1 MDNFQSAF
9 TDDAFAGESLPH
21 PGTSLRLRMRHMPL
35 GFSMH
40 LSFERLILYQIT
52 KSAACFIGGL
62 ITGAGRRHLRSVFAK
77 NRSEVQKLRDYRK
90 SDYAINKYS
99 PNIVYRFHDEI
110 IEVSLE
116 DYLKENPDKTEQ
128 DFAELKALSDEIYYE
143 QDRAESAQTRKDV
156 SIHGLEEMDCCSTRP
171 LEEELEE
178 LAVEVQHRRYARI
191 ALERLFA
198 AGVLTEVQ
206 KRRFRLHVFRGL
218 STRQIGR
225 LEGTSHQAVAKSL
238 NLAIEKLKNFFAE
251 QG

>member
-9 TDDAFAGESLPH
+9 TGISVGESLSH
-21 PGTSLRLRMRHMPL
+21 LGTSLRLRRLHTPL
-35 GFSMH
+35 GFSMY
-40 LSFERLILYQIT
+40 LSFKRLILYQIT

-62 ITGAGRRHLRSVFAK
+62 ITGAGRRHLRSVFTK

-110 IEVSLE
+110 VEVSLE
-116 DYLKENPDKTEQ
+116 DYLKESPDKTAQ
-128 DFAELKALSDEIYYE
+128 DFTKLKALSDEIYYE
-143 QDRAESAQTRKDV
+143 QDRSESAQTRKDV

-178 LAVEVQHRRYARI
+178 LAAEVQNRRYARI

-238 NLAIEKLKNFFAE
+238 NLAIEKLKKFFAE

>member
-1 MDNFQSAF
+1 VRTNPR
-9 TDDAFAGESLPH
+9 LPVL
-21 PGTSLRLRMRHMPL
+21 PALLD
-35 GFSMH
+35 FSMR
-40 LSFERLILYQIT
+40 LSYKRLILYEDA
-52 KSAACFIGGL
+52 KSAACCIGGL
-62 ITGAGRRHLRSVFAK
+62 LTGADIRHLRSVFTK
-77 NRSEVQKLRDYRK
+77 TDRRYRKLRDYRK

-128 DFAELKALSDEIYYE
+128 DFAELKALSDEIYHE

-156 SIHGLEEMDCCSTRP
+156 SIHGLEETDCCSTRP

-178 LAVEVQHRRYARI
+178 LAVEVQNRRYARI

-238 NLAIEKLKNFFAE
+238 NLSIEKLKKFFAE

>member
-9 TDDAFAGESLPH
+9 TGAFAGESLPH
-21 PGTSLRLRMRHMPL
+21 PGTNLRLRMLHTPL
-35 GFSMH
+35 GFSMY

-52 KSAACFIGGL
+52 KSAACFIGNL
-62 ITGAGRRHLRSVFAK
+62 VIRAGRRHLRSVFAK

-110 IEVSLE
+110 IEVALE

-156 SIHGLEEMDCCSTRP
+156 SLHGLEEMDCCSTRP

-178 LAVEVQHRRYARI
+178 LAAEVQNRRYARI

-238 NLAIEKLKNFFAE
+238 NLAIEKLKKFFAE

>member
-9 TDDAFAGESLPH
+9 TGAFAGESLPR
-21 PGTSLRLRMRHMPL
+21 PGTSLRLRMLHTPL
-35 GFSMH
+35 GFSMY

-62 ITGAGRRHLRSVFAK
+62 VTGAGRRHLRSVFAK

-110 IEVSLE
+110 VEVSLE
-116 DYLKENPDKTEQ
+116 DYLKENPDKTAQ
-128 DFAELKALSDEIYYE
+128 DFTKLKALSDEIYYE

-178 LAVEVQHRRYARI
+178 LAAEVQNRRYARI

-225 LEGTSHQAVAKSL
+225 LERTSHQAVVKSL
-238 NLAIEKLKNFFAE
+238 NLAIGKLKKFFVE

>member
-1 MDNFQSAF
+1 MRKSTALRSCFLSFSNDTRLLMDNF
-9 TDDAFAGESLPH
+9 H
-21 PGTSLRLRMRHMPL
+21 
-35 GFSMH
+35 
-40 LSFERLILYQIT
+40 
-52 KSAACFIGGL
+52 
-62 ITGAGRRHLRSVFAK
+62 
-77 NRSEVQKLRDYRK
+77 
-90 SDYAINKYS
+90 
-99 PNIVYRFHDEI
+99 RFHDEI
-110 IEVSLE
+110 VEVSLE

-178 LAVEVQHRRYARI
+178 LAAEVQNRRYARI

>member
-1 MDNFQSAF
+1 M
-9 TDDAFAGESLPH
+9 
-21 PGTSLRLRMRHMPL
+21 
-35 GFSMH
+35 
-40 LSFERLILYQIT
+40 
-52 KSAACFIGGL
+52 
-62 ITGAGRRHLRSVFAK
+62 
-77 NRSEVQKLRDYRK
+77 RDYRK

-143 QDRAESAQTRKDV
+143 QDRAESAQTRKDI

-178 LAVEVQHRRYARI
+178 LAAEAQNRRCARL
-191 ALERLFA
+191 ALERLLS

-206 KRRFRLHVFRGL
+206 KRRFRLHVFRDL

-238 NLAIEKLKNFFAE
+238 NLAIEKMKKFFAE

>member
-1 MDNFQSAF
+1 MAWLQEQGA
-9 TDDAFAGESLPH
+9 A
-21 PGTSLRLRMRHMPL
+21 TSGL
-35 GFSMH
+35 FS
-40 LSFERLILYQIT
+40 Q
-52 KSAACFIGGL
+52 
-62 ITGAGRRHLRSVFAK
+62 K

-110 IEVSLE
+110 VEVSLE

-143 QDRAESAQTRKDV
+143 QDRAESTQTRKDV

-178 LAVEVQHRRYARI
+178 LAAEVQNRRYARI

-238 NLAIEKLKNFFAE
+238 NLAIGKLKNFFAE

>member
-1 MDNFQSAF
+1 M
-9 TDDAFAGESLPH
+9 
-21 PGTSLRLRMRHMPL
+21 
-35 GFSMH
+35 
-40 LSFERLILYQIT
+40 
-52 KSAACFIGGL
+52 
-62 ITGAGRRHLRSVFAK
+62 
-77 NRSEVQKLRDYRK
+77 RDYRK
-90 SDYAINKYS
+90 SDYAINRYS

-110 IEVSLE
+110 VEVSLE
-116 DYLKENPDKTEQ
+116 DYLKENPDKTAQ
-128 DFAELKALSDEIYYE
+128 DFTKLKALSDEIYYE

-178 LAVEVQHRRYARI
+178 LAAEVQNRRYARI

-225 LEGTSHQAVAKSL
+225 LERTSHQAVVKSL
-238 NLAIEKLKNFFAE
+238 NLAIGKLKKFFVE

>member
-9 TDDAFAGESLPH
+9 TGACAGESLPL
-21 PGTSLRLRMRHMPL
+21 PGSCRRLRMLHTPL
-35 GFSMH
+35 GFSMY

-52 KSAACFIGGL
+52 KSAAYFIGNL
-62 ITGAGRRHLRSVFAK
+62 VIRAGRRHLRSVFAK

-110 IEVSLE
+110 IEVALE

-143 QDRAESAQTRKDV
+143 QDRAESTQTRKDV

-178 LAVEVQHRRYARI
+178 LAAEVQNRRYARI

-238 NLAIEKLKNFFAE
+238 NLAIEKLKKFFAE

>member
-1 MDNFQSAF
+1 MAWLQEQGA
-9 TDDAFAGESLPH
+9 A
-21 PGTSLRLRMRHMPL
+21 TSGL
-35 GFSMH
+35 FS
-40 LSFERLILYQIT
+40 Q
-52 KSAACFIGGL
+52 
-62 ITGAGRRHLRSVFAK
+62 K

-110 IEVSLE
+110 VEVSLE
-116 DYLKENPDKTEQ
+116 DYLKENPDKTAQ
-128 DFAELKALSDEIYYE
+128 DFTKLKALSDEIYYE

-178 LAVEVQHRRYARI
+178 LAAEVQNRRYARI

-225 LEGTSHQAVAKSL
+225 LEGTSHQAVVKSL
-238 NLAIEKLKNFFAE
+238 NLAIGKLKKFFAE

>member
-9 TDDAFAGESLPH
+9 TDAFAGESLPH
-21 PGTSLRLRMRHMPL
+21 PGTSLRLRMRHTPL

-62 ITGAGRRHLRSVFAK
+62 VTGAGRRHLRSVFAK

-110 IEVSLE
+110 VEVSLE

>member
-1 MDNFQSAF
+1 MPP
-9 TDDAFAGESLPH
+9 FAELH
-21 PGTSLRLRMRHMPL
+21 KVR
-35 GFSMH
+35 
-40 LSFERLILYQIT
+40 
-52 KSAACFIGGL
+52 
-62 ITGAGRRHLRSVFAK
+62 AGNYKIFH
-77 NRSEVQKLRDYRK
+77 
-90 SDYAINKYS
+90 INKYS

-110 IEVSLE
+110 VEVSLE

>member
-9 TDDAFAGESLPH
+9 TGAFAGESLPH
-21 PGTSLRLRMRHMPL
+21 PGTSLHLRMRHTPL

-52 KSAACFIGGL
+52 KSAAYFIGNL
-62 ITGAGRRHLRSVFAK
+62 VIRAGRRHLRSVFAK

-110 IEVSLE
+110 IEVALE

-178 LAVEVQHRRYARI
+178 LAAEVQNRRYARI

-238 NLAIEKLKNFFAE
+238 NLAIEKLKKFFAE